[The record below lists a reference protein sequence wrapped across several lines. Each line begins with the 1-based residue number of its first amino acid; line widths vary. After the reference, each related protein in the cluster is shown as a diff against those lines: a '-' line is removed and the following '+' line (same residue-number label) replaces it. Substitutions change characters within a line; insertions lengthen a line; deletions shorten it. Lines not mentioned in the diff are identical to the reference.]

1 MGQGRLEADGGG
13 QGREIDEAR
22 KWRRWRRREERRRR
36 EESRSNGGRSK
47 R

>member
-1 MGQGRLEADGGG
+1 MEADGGG

-22 KWRRWRRREERRRR
+22 KWRRRRREV
-36 EESRSNGGRSK
+36 SRSNGGRRK